1 MHQNSNVCLKLSA
14 MAQLVKR
21 GYFSFLPPAKI
32 HPALPSIFSK
42 TEALS
47 GLLPI
52 SEKGFDEE
60 KDEKTAWAEEDGGG
74 VEEAL
79 VPQLHLKGGRV

>member
-1 MHQNSNVCLKLSA
+1 
-14 MAQLVKR
+14 MAQLVKIEH
-21 GYFSFLPPAKI
+21 FSFPLLAKI
-32 HPALPSIFSK
+32 HLALPSMISK
-42 TEALS
+42 SEALS

-60 KDEKTAWAEEDGGG
+60 KDEKAVWAEGEGGGG